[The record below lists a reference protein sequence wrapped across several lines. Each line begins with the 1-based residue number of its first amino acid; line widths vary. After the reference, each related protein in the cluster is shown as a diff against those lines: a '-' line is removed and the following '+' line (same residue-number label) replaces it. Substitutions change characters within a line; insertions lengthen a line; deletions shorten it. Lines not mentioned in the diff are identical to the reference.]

1 MLLLSGALVAWATFG
16 LLTEWAHIDSSRG
29 ASFPMESVTMRMKPF
44 IAVIADAEGGT
55 HEYLFQATTRRR
67 VKRDVREWVKRTDW
81 GATIVAIEPAV
92 EHRREARGRRLLR
105 VTGTFAVSGITITTM
120 MIVGL
125 SLKGAL

>member
-1 MLLLSGALVAWATFG
+1 
-16 LLTEWAHIDSSRG
+16 
-29 ASFPMESVTMRMKPF
+29 MESVTMRMKPF

-55 HEYLFQATTRRR
+55 YEYLFQAKTRRR
-67 VKRDVREWVKRTDW
+67 VKRDVREWVKRTDS

-92 EHRREARGRRLLR
+92 EHRWGARGRRLLR
-105 VTGTFAVSGITITTM
+105 VAGTFAVCAITITM